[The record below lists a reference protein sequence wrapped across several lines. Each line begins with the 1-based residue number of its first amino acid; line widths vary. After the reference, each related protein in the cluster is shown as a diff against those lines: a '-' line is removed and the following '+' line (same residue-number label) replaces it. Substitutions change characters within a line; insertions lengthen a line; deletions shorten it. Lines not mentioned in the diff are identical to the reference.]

1 MSQFSHISS
10 ETAEIQSRR
19 PKKNSSSM
27 ALGQVVIVTARW
39 ILVFAGLLLA
49 LWNSESVGELRI
61 QILVILLLAMS
72 NFYLQSQLLMRR
84 PPTSLVMYAASL
96 ADLIV
101 ITILINSNGGF
112 QSGLYVFYFPAI
124 LAFAVA
130 FPTDMTAFFVTSTI
144 AIYTTVSLLMGV
156 SDYSDLQVILTRVLM
171 ITAVAFCGN
180 LYRRIEH
187 RRLQSAI
194 QAQTDLMS
202 QIRQRQVATSV

>member
-19 PKKNSSSM
+19 PKKNSENM

-49 LWNSESVGELRI
+49 LWNSASVGELRI

-84 PPTSLVMYAASL
+84 SPTSLVMYAASL

-156 SDYSDLQVILTRVLM
+156 SDYSDLQVILRV
-171 ITAVAFCGN
+171 F
-180 LYRRIEH
+180 
-187 RRLQSAI
+187 
-194 QAQTDLMS
+194 
-202 QIRQRQVATSV
+202 